1 MLLLLLL
8 LLLLLVLQLFQR
20 IPVAAPASTTLVGE
34 LPGWQTAD
42 EGPLKAQTRNS
53 GSQAIDA

>member
-8 LLLLLVLQLFQR
+8 LFLQLLLQLFQLV
-20 IPVAAPASTTLVGE
+20 PAAAPACTTLVGK

-42 EGPLKAQTRNS
+42 EGH
-53 GSQAIDA
+53 

>member
-8 LLLLLVLQLFQR
+8 LLLLLVLQLFHR

-42 EGPLKAQTRNS
+42 EGH
-53 GSQAIDA
+53 